1 MKRQGGNM
9 LKSNMLCVAFAILV
23 CAVVAV
29 PSAASAQKKKQ
40 ISYEEAFKR
49 CKAFIDKEK
58 GGLAQSTTNE
68 QTRTRRGA
76 ACMQKFGHKL

>member
-1 MKRQGGNM
+1 MPVFKPLG
-9 LKSNMLCVAFAILV
+9 LALALSLCGAI
-23 CAVVAV
+23 AMPITA
-29 PSAASAQKKKQ
+29 SAAPKRK

-58 GGLAQSTTNE
+58 GGFASSTTNE

-76 ACMQKFGHKL
+76 ACMQKFGYKL

>member
-1 MKRQGGNM
+1 MVNYGKLGV
-9 LKSNMLCVAFAILV
+9 VAAALSL
-23 CAVVAV
+23 CAVLALPSNAV
-29 PSAASAQKKKQ
+29 AQKQKK

-58 GGLAQSTTNE
+58 GGLAHSTINE
-68 QTRTRRGA
+68 QTRKSRGA

>member
-1 MKRQGGNM
+1 M
-9 LKSNMLCVAFAILV
+9 LKSNMLRFALAASV
-23 CAVVAV
+23 CAVITV
-29 PSAASAQKKKQ
+29 PSTASAQKKKQ

-58 GGLAQSTTNE
+58 GGFASSTTNE

-76 ACMQKFGHKL
+76 ACMQKFGYKL

>member
-1 MKRQGGNM
+1 MRN
-9 LKSNMLCVAFAILV
+9 SNILRVAFAALV
-23 CAVVAV
+23 CAAV
-29 PSAASAQKKKQ
+29 TMPTAASAQKKK

-58 GGLAQSTTNE
+58 GGFASSTTNE